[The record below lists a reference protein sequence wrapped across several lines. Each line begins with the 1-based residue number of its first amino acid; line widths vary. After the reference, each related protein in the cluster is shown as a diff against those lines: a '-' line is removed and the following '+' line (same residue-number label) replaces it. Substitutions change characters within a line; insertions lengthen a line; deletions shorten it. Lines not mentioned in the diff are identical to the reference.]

1 MYSGLQDAQCS
12 VGQCFFVEC
21 LPLFDNYLLVL
32 FLNINILP
40 KFFQD
45 GASYDGSGNRER
57 PVLRR
62 RVDQRPFEAQQPQRQ
77 QQQQQQQQLQ
87 RQQQQQLQQQQQQ
100 QEQQLQEENF
110 YRQQEQQERDR
121 ISQELETVRVS
132 LREKTNMIRKIDF
145 LTCFFFYP
153 LKISLQKS
161 FFYSIFSPYL

>member
-77 QQQQQQQQLQ
+77 QQQQQQQQ
-87 RQQQQQLQQQQQQ
+87 
-100 QEQQLQEENF
+100 EQQLQEENF